1 MKLAKFLYEAT
12 KPEASKSDPYGEY
25 LFAPERMDA
34 GEDIPFEMNTWEED
48 ILKDALLRFYNNNDA
63 SRLEEYVPKILDL
76 LAKHKYT
83 ALLDPGEHRI
93 YRGLSVN
100 EEFLANILEPYGEEI
115 QYDKYVVM
123 NLPDQNK
130 PLADKFLQSWTLD
143 SLTSADFA
151 VQRNKVS
158 IIFVARTN
166 AEGNRFFVNGE
177 NNLEKVV
184 GSKHIGEAETISVG
198 SVEYDGF
205 AYYVAKTKRAN
216 AAKLSDAAKKVH

>member
-1 MKLAKFLYEAT
+1 MKLSKFLYEAT

-34 GEDIPFEMNTWEED
+34 GEDIPFEMNTWQED
-48 ILKDALLRFYNNNDA
+48 ILKDALLRFYNNSDA
-63 SRLEEYVPKILDL
+63 SKLEEYVPKILDL
-76 LAKHKYT
+76 LAKNKYT

-93 YRGLSVN
+93 YRGISVS

-115 QYDKYVVM
+115 QYDEYVVM
-123 NLPDQNK
+123 NLPDQSK
-130 PLADKFLQSWTLD
+130 PLADKFLQSWTLNPA
-143 SLTSADFA
+143 TSAKFA
-151 VQRNKVS
+151 IQRDKAS

-184 GSKHIGEAETISVG
+184 GSMHSGEAETMSVG

-205 AYYVAKTKRAN
+205 AYYVSKNKRAN
-216 AAKLSDAAKKVH
+216 AAKLVDAAKKVH